1 MAVTDEKD
9 TKAMLDRQLEP
20 LQNKLEAGNA
30 TPEQVQQ
37 ALGIAI
43 AHIRIFV
50 KRETVTQD
58 EFEKAVADAAKK
70 LADHAAN
77 CPGVKIFT
85 KTGETLKEQFMQQGF
100 GMLGWVLLVGLLAW
114 KAYAK

>member
-1 MAVTDEKD
+1 MTDERD

-20 LQNKLEAGNA
+20 LQNKLEAGTA

-50 KRETVTQD
+50 KRETVTQE
-58 EFEKAVADAAKK
+58 EFDKALDDASKK
-70 LADHAAN
+70 LAAHAAT
-77 CPGVKIFT
+77 CPGARMFT
-85 KTGETLKEQFMQQGF
+85 SPAETLKSELLKQGF
-100 GMLGWVLLVGLLAW
+100 GMVGWVALVAMLAW
-114 KAYAK
+114 KAYGP